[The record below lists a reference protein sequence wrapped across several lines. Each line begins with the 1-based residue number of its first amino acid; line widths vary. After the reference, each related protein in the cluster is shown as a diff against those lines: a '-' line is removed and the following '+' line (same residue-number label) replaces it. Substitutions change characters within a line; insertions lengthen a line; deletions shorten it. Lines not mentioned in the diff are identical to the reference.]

1 MITDDE
7 LWEKCVQGILITSAD
22 IGLNQK
28 LSNCSIFIYAG
39 EKTFYTDGSNYFDK
53 DGNEI
58 SRESVE
64 RIIYE

>member
-7 LWEKCVQGILITSAD
+7 LWRKCVQGIVITSED
-22 IGLNQK
+22 LDLNQK
-28 LSNCSIFIYAG
+28 LSNCSRIIYAG
-39 EKTFYTDGSNYFDK
+39 EKTFYPDGLNYFDK

-58 SRESVE
+58 SKESVE